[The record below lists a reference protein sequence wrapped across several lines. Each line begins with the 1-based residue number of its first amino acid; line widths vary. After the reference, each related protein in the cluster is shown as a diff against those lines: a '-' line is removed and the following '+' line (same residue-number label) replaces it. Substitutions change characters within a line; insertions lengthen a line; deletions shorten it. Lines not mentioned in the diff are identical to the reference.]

1 MTLLKRLCA
10 VLLAV
15 LTVISCSVIADAKQ
29 EIFQPVEEIIDS
41 GKVSATDSTRI
52 GDLTTQLEGLYRR
65 VGDELNIDYL
75 YVKILHLIAGGK
87 AVYAD
92 TVPDIYTDLTL
103 VSLDGAFD
111 ITGAVQD
118 YDRIAPWA
126 DCADTSV
133 VRPSRH
139 YLPDAAY
146 NVAADVVAIMNNRYE
161 GDRGSLQGYFDVLE
175 TDVKRTILFC
185 EAVLQ
190 YMGSRDAADSFFLAY
205 LKMLDAK
212 AAGEN
217 VLTRAASGVAFKE
230 NYAQILAACGI
241 DGENELNALSMIL
254 SFDGVLAAGSSAD
267 SVCTEMVIPYEP
279 GYTSRENMMLAAM
292 SIVGKCRYVWGGG
305 HMTTGNIMGIN
316 PMWNAFH
323 EAYLNSDVEVSSKYS
338 KCVIPDGS
346 WCPMH
351 GKQNDWDGCLF
362 RSKTVYSVEDYIAER
377 EGKLDMSG
385 VDLDALTEML
395 EAEVDFTSG
404 VTSHRL
410 DGLDCSGYT
419 SWLYNQVTDERYVF
433 DSGAYY
439 FIGQSGI
446 KRMKSGTSLLP
457 GDVFSWG
464 DHIVVIVG
472 AVKEGSKAYVMLEAG
487 RTNVKFGV
495 VYYWNAKRADISEAM
510 ALAKEANLLVGNMD
524 ETETTR
530 KFSMSIGFSG
540 NYSGDPKTGYRA
552 WGRLRVKFAD
562 EDTILE
568 QYGRTINELTAQEII
583 QYIMEQMPY
592 QYVSGLDVY
601 DGEYFDPDSIRANM
615 RKVETDILDLTQ
627 IKLISKLS

>member
-10 VLLAV
+10 ALLVV
-15 LTVISCSVIADAKQ
+15 LTVVSCTEIAYAKQ
-29 EIFQPVEEIIDS
+29 DALQPVEEPTSSD
-41 GKVSATDSTRI
+41 KVSATDSTRI

-65 VGDELNIDYL
+65 VGEELNIDYL

-87 AVYAD
+87 TVYAD
-92 TVPDIYTDLTL
+92 SLPDIYTDLTAGNAA
-103 VSLDGAFD
+103 GAFD
-111 ITGAVQD
+111 ITGATQD

-126 DCADTSV
+126 DCADSSV
-133 VRPSRH
+133 ARPSKY

-146 NVAADVVAIMNNRYE
+146 NVAADVVAIMNNRYK
-161 GDRGSLQGYFDVLE
+161 GDRGSLQGYFDALE
-175 TDVKRTILFC
+175 TGVKRTVLFC

-190 YMGSRDAADSFFLAY
+190 YIGSREAADCFFLSY

-217 VLTRAASGVAFKE
+217 VLTRTASGVVFKE
-230 NYAQILAACGI
+230 TYAQILAQCGI
-241 DGENELNALSMIL
+241 DGEQELFVLSTIL

-267 SVCTEMVIPYEP
+267 SVCTETVLPYEL
-279 GYTSRENMMLAAM
+279 GYTSRNNMMLAAM

-305 HMTTGNIMGIN
+305 HMTTGKIMGIN
-316 PMWNAFH
+316 PMWSVFND
-323 EAYLNSDVEVSSKYS
+323 AYLESEEEVPSKYS

-362 RSKTVYSVEDYIAER
+362 RSKTVYSVEEYIAER
-377 EGKLDMSG
+377 EDELDLSG
-385 VDLDALTEML
+385 VDLDALTDLL
-395 EAEVDFTSG
+395 EASVDFSSG

-419 SWLYNQVTDERYVF
+419 SWLYNQVTGERYSF

-446 KRMKSGTSLLP
+446 KRLKSGTSLLP

-487 RTNVKFGV
+487 RSNVKFGV
-495 VYYWNAKRADISEAM
+495 VYYSSAKSADISEA
-510 ALAKEANLLVGNMD
+510 LAVAEEANLLVGNMD
-524 ETETTR
+524 ETEATR
-530 KFSMSIGFSG
+530 KFSMALGFGG
-540 NYSGDPKTGYRA
+540 NYKGDPKTGYRA
-552 WGRLRVKFAD
+552 WGRLRVTFED

-568 QYGRTINELTAQEII
+568 QYGRTISELTAQEII
-583 QYIMEQMPY
+583 QYTMEQMPY

-601 DGEYFDPDSIRANM
+601 DGKYFDTDAIRASM
-615 RKVETDILDLTQ
+615 TKVETDTLDLTD
-627 IKLISKLS
+627 IKLTSKLY